1 MNSSGKISRIV
12 NMMKEK
18 SSKEKIVDIFAV
30 PPEGQEGK
38 LLSNYSCANSIIKRE
53 EWTYHSCPA
62 SNGIHRE

>member
-38 LLSNYSCANSIIKRE
+38 LLSNYSCADNIIKRE
-53 EWTYHSCPA
+53 ERTYNPCAA
-62 SNGIHRE
+62 SDGVH